1 MCNGASV
8 FSWEQSC
15 FSPQYLIHQ
24 HPIIQV
30 IQVTQAIQEMQAMK
44 VMHAIQA
51 IQVIQGGQDQG
62 Q

>member
-30 IQVTQAIQEMQAMK
+30 IQETQAIQEMQAMK

-51 IQVIQGGQDQG
+51 I
-62 Q
+62 